1 MTFARREQPRARAL
15 EVDRPEEV
23 DPTEMA
29 MLPAAIVA
37 LGGISICALVM
48 WRRAGGD
55 LLTRMRGGRVQ
66 RSRLLDTSASGVRS
80 STDSASEGVEV
91 VEHL

>member
-1 MTFARREQPRARAL
+1 MAAA
-15 EVDRPEEV
+15 
-23 DPTEMA
+23 TEA
-29 MLPAAIVA
+29 TPIVA

-48 WRRAGGD
+48 WRRAGGE